1 MTTPAK
7 RESNKR
13 NSRKDRQCRNCRSGF
28 QRHEHWGSE
37 LRISWLE
44 KAGGFTH
51 RNNDAGW
58 EGSGGKIDTVD
69 IGVVMPLMEM
79 SNSKHRSLPWSK
91 EDPTT
96 LADDERAGHSLQQ
109 SLMRVGLDEG
119 DEESEALK

>member
-1 MTTPAK
+1 MTTPAE

-13 NSRKDRQCRNCRSGF
+13 NCRKDRQCRNCRSGF

-51 RNNDAGW
+51 RNNDADW

-79 SNSKHRSLPWSK
+79 SNSKHRSLP
-91 EDPTT
+91 
-96 LADDERAGHSLQQ
+96 
-109 SLMRVGLDEG
+109 
-119 DEESEALK
+119 